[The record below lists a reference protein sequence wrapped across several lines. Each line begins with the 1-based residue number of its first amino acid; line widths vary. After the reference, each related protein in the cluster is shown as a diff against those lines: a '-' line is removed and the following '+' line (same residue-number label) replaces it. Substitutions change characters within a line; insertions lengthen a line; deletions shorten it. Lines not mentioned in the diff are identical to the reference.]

1 MTTIIFCIVAV
12 ILTTLIIIIIYR
24 LGKLKNYYSDLL
36 NKLLETNGNISK
48 HKTRIDENDDK
59 IEKNKNS
66 INDIKDGDLFKINKQ
81 LREHDEF
88 ISKIEKVVFIP
99 TIDPTDEASDESS
112 SATSAEQTAAEEDR
126 PVPEDKVKS
135 ERSPYPPEVRK
146 MAEDF
151 IKAEYGKSS
160 YKVMSNLLNIPVT
173 TVKRW
178 TNQLIQKCELTP
190 KQVAAAEHAE

>member
-1 MTTIIFCIVAV
+1 MATIIFGIVAV
-12 ILTTLIIIIIYR
+12 ILTTLIIITMCR
-24 LGKLKNYYSDLL
+24 LGKLETYYSDLL
-36 NKLLETNGNISK
+36 NDLL
-48 HKTRIDENDDK
+48 KTDGKVSENKQRLDAHFQD
-59 IEKNKNS
+59 IAKNQQS

-88 ISKIEKVVFIP
+88 ISKIEKVVYIP
-99 TIDPTDEASDESS
+99 TIAPADEASGESS
-112 SATSAEQTAAEEDR
+112 GESNSATSVEEATVEEET
-126 PVPEDKVKS
+126 PVPEDRVKS
-135 ERSPYPPEVRK
+135 ERSPYSPEVRK

-178 TNQLIQKCELTP
+178 TKKLIEKGEIT
-190 KQVAAAEHAE
+190 KQ

>member
-1 MTTIIFCIVAV
+1 MATIIFGIVAV
-12 ILTTLIIIIIYR
+12 ILTTLIIITMCR
-24 LGKLKNYYSDLL
+24 LGKLETYYSELHNDLS
-36 NKLLETNGNISK
+36 KTNGKVSE
-48 HKTRIDENDDK
+48 HKERLDAHFQDIA
-59 IEKNKNS
+59 KNQKS

-81 LREHDEF
+81 LREHDEM

-99 TIDPTDEASDESS
+99 TATHTDEASDESN
-112 SATSAEQTAAEEDR
+112 SATSAEETAAEEDT
-126 PVPEDKVKS
+126 PVPEDRVKS
-135 ERSPYPPEVRK
+135 ERSPYSPEVRK

-178 TNQLIQKCELTP
+178 TKKLIEKGEIT
-190 KQVAAAEHAE
+190 KQ

>member
-1 MTTIIFCIVAV
+1 MATIIFGIVAV
-12 ILTTLIIIIIYR
+12 ILTTLIIITMCR
-24 LGKLKNYYSDLL
+24 LGKLETYYSDLL
-36 NKLLETNGNISK
+36 NDLL
-48 HKTRIDENDDK
+48 KTDGKVSENKQRLDAHFQD
-59 IEKNKNS
+59 IAKNQES

-81 LREHDEF
+81 IREHDEM

-99 TIDPTDEASDESS
+99 ITDPADEASDESS
-112 SATSAEQTAAEEDR
+112 GESNSATSTEETAAEEDT
-126 PVPEDKVKS
+126 PVPEDRVKS
-135 ERSPYPPEVRK
+135 ERSPYSPEVRK

-178 TNQLIQKCELTP
+178 TKKLIEKGEIT
-190 KQVAAAEHAE
+190 KQ

>member
-1 MTTIIFCIVAV
+1 MATIIFGIVAV
-12 ILTTLIIIIIYR
+12 ILTTLIIITMCR
-24 LGKLKNYYSDLL
+24 LGKLETYYSDLQ
-36 NKLLETNGNISK
+36 NDLLETNDNVSG
-48 HKTRIDENDDK
+48 HKTRLDSHSAD

-99 TIDPTDEASDESS
+99 TTDPADEASDESN
-112 SATSAEQTAAEEDR
+112 SATSAEETAAEEDT

-135 ERSPYPPEVRK
+135 ERSSYPPEIRK

-160 YKVMSNLLNIPVT
+160 YKVMSNLLQIPVT

-178 TNQLIQKCELTP
+178 TKKLIEKGEIA
-190 KQVAAAEHAE
+190 KQ

>member
-1 MTTIIFCIVAV
+1 MATIIFGIVAV

-48 HKTRIDENDDK
+48 NKTRIDAHDDK

-99 TIDPTDEASDESS
+99 TTDPTDEASDESN
-112 SATSAEQTAAEEDR
+112 SATSAEETAAEEDT
-126 PVPEDKVKS
+126 PVPEDRVKS

-178 TNQLIQKCELTP
+178 TKKLIEKGEIT
-190 KQVAAAEHAE
+190 KQ

>member
-1 MTTIIFCIVAV
+1 MATIIFGIVAV
-12 ILTTLIIIIIYR
+12 ILTTLIIITMCR
-24 LGKLKNYYSDLL
+24 LGKLKTYYSDLL
-36 NKLLETNGNISK
+36 NDLLKTDGKVSENKQRLDAHFQNIAKNQKS
-48 HKTRIDENDDK
+48 IDDTE
-59 IEKNKNS
+59 
-66 INDIKDGDLFKINKQ
+66 DGDLFKIKKQ

-99 TIDPTDEASDESS
+99 TTTPADEASDESN
-112 SATSAEQTAAEEDR
+112 SATSAEQTAAEEET
-126 PVPEDKVKS
+126 PVPEDRVKP
-135 ERSPYPPEVRK
+135 ERCSPYAPEVRK

-178 TNQLIQKCELTP
+178 TKKLIEKGEIA
-190 KQVAAAEHAE
+190 KQ

>member
-12 ILTTLIIIIIYR
+12 ILTTLIITSMCR
-24 LGKLKNYYSDLL
+24 LGKLKTYYSDLL
-36 NKLLETNGNISK
+36 DDLLKTNGKVSEHKERLDAHFQNIAKNQKS
-48 HKTRIDENDDK
+48 ID
-59 IEKNKNS
+59 
-66 INDIKDGDLFKINKQ
+66 DIKDVDLLKINKQ
-81 LREHDEF
+81 LREHDEM

-99 TIDPTDEASDESS
+99 ITNTADEASDESDS
-112 SATSAEQTAAEEDR
+112 DTPAEQTAAEENM
-126 PVPEDKVKS
+126 PVPEDRVRS
-135 ERSPYPPEVRK
+135 ERSPYPPELRK

-178 TNQLIQKCELTP
+178 TKKLIEKGEIV
-190 KQVAAAEHAE
+190 KQ

>member
-48 HKTRIDENDDK
+48 HKTRIDAHDDK

-112 SATSAEQTAAEEDR
+112 SATSAEQTAAEDDKPADR
-126 PVPEDKVKS
+126 DRA
-135 ERSPYPPEVRK
+135 ERAPYPEEVRT
-146 MAEDF
+146 MAENL

-160 YKVMSNLLNIPVT
+160 YRVMSNLLQIPVT

-178 TNQLIQKCELTP
+178 TKQLIQKGELTP